1 MMGTAF
7 QIVTIAAV
15 VAGILASIA
24 IAIQVILSIRADD
37 APRVSDEALL
47 REHRRRVASERDY
60 EKLVS
65 DISKKVDEM
74 AKELNA
80 TNNHNQGE
88 HK

>member
-1 MMGTAF
+1 MMDTVF
-7 QIVTIAAV
+7 HIVAIAAV

-24 IAIQVILSIRADD
+24 VAVQAILSIRADA

-60 EKLVS
+60 EKFVS
-65 DISKKVDEM
+65 DVSKTADEFE
-74 AKELNA
+74 KELN
-80 TNNHNQGE
+80 TYKNHNQGE